1 MTANAMTLDDVIAH
15 CLAKPGAEET
25 YPFGDGE
32 LCCKVGGRIFAFI
45 GLDGGTVGVKSGATA
60 EEAGH
65 WRERYP
71 DDVAVSAYIG
81 RYGWNRVRLAGAV
94 PADEVRELLDLS
106 YDLIVAKLPR
116 SKRPALS

>member
-1 MTANAMTLDDVIAH
+1 MTLDDVILH

-32 LCCKVGGRIFAFI
+32 LCCKVGGKIFAFI
-45 GLDGGTVGVKSGATA
+45 SLDGGSVGVKSGATA
-60 EEAGH
+60 DDAGH

-81 RYGWNRVRLAGAV
+81 RYGWNRVRLGSAV
-94 PADEVRELLDLS
+94 PDDELLELLDLS
-106 YDLIVAKLPR
+106 YDLVVAKLPK